1 MQGTGFIYE
10 TVLRPYVSK
19 HENDIDRTIQEW
31 KARGWDYVIFYWQYF
46 AQFGHTAFLQAL
58 QQLAS
63 QSSKLSTK
71 STTPVNSPYK

>member
-31 KARGWDYVIFYWQYF
+31 KARGWDYAIFYWQYL
-46 AQFGHTAFLQAL
+46 AQFGQTAFVQAL

-63 QSSKLSTK
+63 QSSKLSAKPTAQ
-71 STTPVNSPYK
+71 VNASFK